1 MVIITTLVAKIYF
14 PSWLE
19 PREDTS
25 PPLHYSYMAAMENT
39 YKSDLSDD
47 DEEEETEGL
56 IEKGEEGANERKNN
70 IVKSGTSSFLSDY
83 DSRLQT
89 KESVYG
95 NLAICAIMLN
105 FTFVVWGLLQVRRK
119 LQTVCFNHK

>member
-25 PPLHYSYMAAMENT
+25 PPLHHSYMAAMENT

-47 DEEEETEGL
+47 EEDETEGL
-56 IEKGEEGANERKNN
+56 IEKGEEGANGQKNN
-70 IVKSGTSSFLSDY
+70 MVKSGTSSFLSDY
-83 DSRLQT
+83 DSRLKT

-105 FTFVVWGLLQVRRK
+105 FTFVVWGLLQVRSK
-119 LQTVCFNHK
+119 C